1 MKFADDALQESN
13 KNPELEA
20 VSKNEKSMKI
30 VNDEDQHLM
39 WTDGIIV

>member
-1 MKFADDALQESN
+1 MKFAEDALQGAN

-30 VNDEDQHLM
+30 VNDEEQVLM
-39 WTDGIIV
+39 CTDSIIV